1 MKQTNMHLLIKPEI
15 EYENRPEGLSKRGGR
30 QVERHLPSPPF
41 PSRPSPFF
49 PSPFLPSLP
58 LEVGPLKSS

>member
-30 QVERHLPSPPF
+30 QVERHLPS
-41 PSRPSPFF
+41 
-49 PSPFLPSLP
+49 LP